1 MADKAKIGRPKGSL
15 NKISSQ
21 ARQIMQRW
29 LDMHNS
35 CITNGSRQ
43 ELIWEDFMQLEP
55 KDRVK
60 ISLEFIKL
68 VTPRNIKIEDTTS
81 ASTLG
86 SRLSALATEGQL
98 TEDDETENDEDDD
111 T

>member
-1 MADKAKIGRPKGSL
+1 MADKTKIGRPKGSL

-21 ARQIMQRW
+21 AREIMQRW
-29 LDMHNS
+29 LAMHNS
-35 CITNGSRQ
+35 CITDDSSL